1 MPGIPLYV
9 LITHIYPSNT
19 VYPVYP
25 YIPCASIFT
34 LIVLN
39 NFKPSLTKQLSI
51 CWSFSVNGAVV
62 LQAVIVT
69 SQILKSL
76 WEGGEMRGE
85 EWFIKTQYLIVVQM
99 KEEKSIF
106 YILRIYF
113 YFMLR
118 VYIPLKSFS
127 LTIKK
132 SISVSYTII
141 STIIIRN
148 SLTMKPSPYLVI

>member
-1 MPGIPLYV
+1 MK
-9 LITHIYPSNT
+9 ST
-19 VYPVYP
+19 VRSFYKEH
-25 YIPCASIFT
+25 
-34 LIVLN
+34 

-118 VYIPLKSFS
+118 VYIPLKSF
-127 LTIKK
+127 
-132 SISVSYTII
+132 
-141 STIIIRN
+141 
-148 SLTMKPSPYLVI
+148 

>member
-118 VYIPLKSFS
+118 VYIPLKSF
-127 LTIKK
+127 
-132 SISVSYTII
+132 
-141 STIIIRN
+141 
-148 SLTMKPSPYLVI
+148 

>member
-1 MPGIPLYV
+1 MQARLKNRNNNKTGFYTELLKIKFNTSRNCTKF
-9 LITHIYPSNT
+9 LIIKST
-19 VYPVYP
+19 VRSFYKEHN
-25 YIPCASIFT
+25 
-34 LIVLN
+34 L
-39 NFKPSLTKQLSI
+39 KPSLTKQLSI

-118 VYIPLKSFS
+118 VYIPLKSF
-127 LTIKK
+127 
-132 SISVSYTII
+132 
-141 STIIIRN
+141 
-148 SLTMKPSPYLVI
+148 